1 MSDSQTK
8 RTPLFEA
15 VLQSMRIAEQATP
28 DGPRKRDLVLGMLIT
43 TGLVKE
49 SERDHIGVIIDLII
63 YCAQNAQDL
72 RAFVKSTGCL
82 PCLR

>member
-1 MSDSQTK
+1 MSDEKS
-8 RTPLFEA
+8 PLFTA
-15 VLQSMRIAEQATP
+15 VLQSMQIAEKTTP

-49 SERDHIGVIIDLII
+49 SEKEHIGVIIDLII
-63 YCAQNAQDL
+63 YCAQNSQEL
-72 RAFVKSTGCL
+72 KAFAKSAGCL

>member
-1 MSDSQTK
+1 MSDEKS
-8 RTPLFEA
+8 PLFTA
-15 VLQSMRIAEQATP
+15 VLQSMRIAEQTTP
-28 DGPRKRDLVLGMLIT
+28 HGPRKRDLVLGMLIT

-49 SERDHIGVIIDLII
+49 NERQHIGVIIDLIV

-72 RAFVKSTGCL
+72 RAFAKSTGCL